1 MKAKK
6 SSFSSTL
13 PLLPSFGIGLFVL
26 LYLFASTLYPGGS
39 QMDAQSSGFDWVHNY
54 WCNLTSQVTVNGA
67 LNPARPY
74 AIAALFLLCASLGF
88 FFVQFAQRFVDHQAW
103 KRASQ
108 WGGILSMIFSSLIF
122 TEYHD
127 LMTILASIFGL
138 FVVLGIIR
146 SILQSDLRAYKIGG
160 SLGIFLLV
168 ANNYIY
174 YTQHFLVAL
183 PLLQKITFAFILAWI
198 MGLNV
203 EIYRKSS

>member
-1 MKAKK
+1 M
-6 SSFSSTL
+6 
-13 PLLPSFGIGLFVL
+13 LPSIGICLFVL
-26 LYLFASTLYPGGS
+26 FYLYASTLYPGGS
-39 QMDAQSSGFDWVHNY
+39 QIDAQSSGFDWVHNY
-54 WCNLTSQVTVNGA
+54 WCNLTSLVAINGA
-67 LNPARPY
+67 FNPARPY
-74 AIAALFLLCASLGF
+74 AIAAMFLLCASLGL

-103 KRASQ
+103 KRAIQ

-138 FVVLGIIR
+138 FAVLGIIR

-160 SLGIFLLV
+160 LLGIFLLAV
-168 ANNYIY
+168 NNYIY
-174 YTQHFLVAL
+174 YTQHFLIAL

-198 MGLNV
+198 LGLNV